1 MVDFS
6 LHGVHRVR
14 KGKITGMDLVW
25 DAGVLIGEPKYQR
38 HDQTAA
44 HDAFLVQVGAY
55 VMFFLGRNLVQFIM
69 CNEPGHQ

>member
-1 MVDFS
+1 MTGGGNGLVDFS

-14 KGKITGMDLVW
+14 NGKISGMDSVW

-44 HDAFLVQVGAY
+44 HDAFLVEVEA
-55 VMFFLGRNLVQFIM
+55 
-69 CNEPGHQ
+69 